1 MGCMLVLSLMLSSTN
16 ILYSLPISKEERVLP
31 PLRLYYSR
39 EISRNYERI
48 VKNVGFE
55 HHPNS
60 YKNWQFLY
68 SQHQLRR
75 HAEIKVPAIEGE
87 WYSSNHHEADALF
100 NTVDA
105 LLTETQA
112 HSFPELSLSPLRCLS
127 GAGVACTKRSKMD
140 RLTRTDCAKSLRS
153 ICCSQSRGNRCGWA
167 SMPPVLS
174 ALSRRP
180 RLIAP
185 WFTSRTWKTSSKPI
199 SSGWQFSTV
208 VLLPEQPS
216 SWTAVLDQQRIR
228 SDQTSVEVAAAQLRQ
243 LAPLLGCRP
252 IVASDRWYSFAPD
265 LVADRGT
272 AVRQIAAPQTQA
284 GVVPCGFRAKM
295 GSAFNVETPAHMG
308 RPMAVG
314 RAAMSTDIPSRS
326 AGGMACICPRHGTS
340 K

>member
-112 HSFPELSLSPLRCLS
+112 HSFPELSLSPLFERRWCSLYEAFED
-127 GAGVACTKRSKMD
+127 GQID
-140 RLTRTDCAKSLRS
+140 QNRLRQVFAKYLLQPVEGKQMWLGIDATS
-153 ICCSQSRGNRCGWA
+153 IERPQS
-167 SMPPVLS
+167 
-174 ALSRRP
+174 
-180 RLIAP
+180 
-185 WFTSRTWKTSSKPI
+185 KTSPDR
-199 SSGWQFSTV
+199 TV
-208 VLLPEQPS
+208 VYKPNLEDEQQAHQL
-216 SWTAVLDQQRIR
+216 WLAVLDGR
-228 SDQTSVEVAAAQLRQ
+228 TSARAAQQ
-243 LAPLLGCRP
+243 LDGGTRSAAHPLGPNERGGGSSPTASACSAAWLS
-252 IVASDRWYSFAPD
+252 SDRGQRS
-265 LVADRGT
+265 LVQFCAGSRGHRGT

-295 GSAFNVETPAHMG
+295 GSAFNVETPARMG